1 MKITQLAHVFQSN
14 ASSYNVEFL
23 NSFNPELQLKDT
35 RFAIKNKLKQL
46 LTELRGFKF
55 MATLVLMLKKIE
67 SEDKTKYDT
76 FYSHSK
82 AETVGESDDVF
93 ESFYTTVKQTYKNLY
108 IDDVFQSI
116 YTTVISNIK
125 KSLGKGSN
133 WITDSVIEHNLNISK
148 CNPSAGGSC
157 KKLPKELD
165 HPLKGLINNQSIDD
179 NECFKWCLVRYIQQT
194 IIQEAGKE
202 S

>member
-108 IDDVFQSI
+108 IKHKKFSRKRFQ
-116 YTTVISNIK
+116 
-125 KSLGKGSN
+125 
-133 WITDSVIEHNLNISK
+133 
-148 CNPSAGGSC
+148 
-157 KKLPKELD
+157 LD
-165 HPLKGLINNQSIDD
+165 
-179 NECFKWCLVRYIQQT
+179 Y
-194 IIQEAGKE
+194 
-202 S
+202 